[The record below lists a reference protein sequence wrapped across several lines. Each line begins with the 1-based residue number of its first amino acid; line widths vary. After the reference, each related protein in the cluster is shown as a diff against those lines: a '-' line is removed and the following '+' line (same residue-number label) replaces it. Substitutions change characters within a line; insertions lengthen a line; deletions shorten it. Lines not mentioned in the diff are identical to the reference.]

1 MGLVN
6 LPNEYWR
13 SATTHVVICNF
24 KRPHIVPNRKCME
37 IFQNPLIA
45 RPTMEFRVCL
55 RQFSEFASSKVFQK
69 SPQKCWPSHHSDYSL
84 PWRPFC
90 HNLFGSELKYLKS
103 AMSKVHQDT
112 NFCIV
117 EPKVAGTG
125 SSADKSQPGWSMF
138 HGHNGGTV
146 DSTGLLWW
154 E

>member
-1 MGLVN
+1 MSTEDQLLSMSWFAISNGHT
-6 LPNEYWR
+6 
-13 SATTHVVICNF
+13 SAQIGNAWKFSKIPWLQDQPWNSVSVWDNSVSSQAPKYF
-24 KRPHIVPNRKCME
+24 KNRLKSADQAT
-37 IFQNPLIA
+37 IRTILYLGGQNV
-45 RPTMEFRVCL
+45 E
-55 RQFSEFASSKVFQK
+55 QFL
-69 SPQKCWPSHHSDYSL
+69 W
-84 PWRPFC
+84 
-90 HNLFGSELKYLKS
+90 SELKYLKS